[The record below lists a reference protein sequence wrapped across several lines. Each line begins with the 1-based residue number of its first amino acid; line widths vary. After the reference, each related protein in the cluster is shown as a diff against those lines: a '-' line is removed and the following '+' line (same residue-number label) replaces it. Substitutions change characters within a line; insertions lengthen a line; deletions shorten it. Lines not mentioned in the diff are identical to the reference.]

1 MKKYTYKGIVT
12 GKQGSEIA
20 LVRVDGFEQVF
31 EAYAETPVRLGQSVE
46 ITVKY
51 FGAHDLGDK
60 AVWIND

>member
-1 MKKYTYKGIVT
+1 MKKVTYKGVVT
-12 GKQGSEIA
+12 GRNGSDIA
-20 LVRVDGFEQVF
+20 YVAVEGFEVAF
-31 EAYAETPVRLGQSVE
+31 DAYTEKAVKIGDDVE